1 MPTLLPNLFKSR
13 HGVYYLRL
21 QRGGQ
26 DIKRSL
32 RTKNLSDARAAAY
45 AFNLALM
52 RDRPRFSEYAL
63 TADDLSEIRRL
74 DVVLPNGM
82 QLNNI
87 QTEEDRRFVRKLIDD
102 AMLESIGPI
111 SDEQWARMQERDH
124 QRKTLEA
131 VAAVATAKPLSK
143 ILSVSVDLYLA
154 EKEHDNSQ
162 KTIYDKRRS
171 LNVFIEVVGD
181 VDINSVTANT
191 AVEFKNRLIGLRQ
204 SVIQINK
211 QISYL
216 KDLFNYAINNN
227 LYFSA
232 NPFDKVRISKKSKL
246 STKVVHYD
254 AFTDD
259 ELKTIFTEETYMR
272 FFAKPDYRYL
282 PFLALHTGARLEELA
297 SLRLDQIQTDGG
309 VTYFNIRYG
318 KNQNSVRKIPLHAA
332 VMASTFPTYV
342 QKQRD
347 KGVEML
353 FDQLK
358 PGKNGFGKNM
368 SRRFGLYLTH
378 IGITDKRKVFHSFR
392 HTVVGNLTE
401 MGVNAALIM
410 AVVGHYEQDK
420 VDFMAPHFKNYQHEK
435 PLKVLEG
442 VVNQLVYELPIKL

>member
-74 DVVLPNGM
+74 DVVLPNGV

-87 QTEEDRRFVRKLIDD
+87 QTEEERRFVRKLIDD
-102 AMLESIGPI
+102 AHLESIGPI
-111 SDEQWARMQERDH
+111 SDAQWARMEERNR

-131 VAAVATAKPLSK
+131 VAATAKPQTK

-154 EKEHDNSQ
+154 EKQHDNSQ

-171 LNVFIEVVGD
+171 LKAFIEVVGD

-191 AVEFKNRLIGLRQ
+191 AVEYKNRLIGLQQ
-204 SVIQINK
+204 SAIQINK
-211 QISYL
+211 QVSYL
-216 KDLFNYAINNN
+216 TDLFNYAINNK

-232 NPFDKVRISKKSKL
+232 NPFDKLRIGKKSKL
-246 STKVVHYD
+246 AEKVEHYEN
-254 AFTDD
+254 FND
-259 ELKTIFTEETYMR
+259 EELTAIFNEETYTS

-297 SLRLDQIQTDGG
+297 SLRLDQIKKDGD
-309 VTYFNIRYG
+309 VTYIVIRHG
-318 KNQNSVRKIPLHAA
+318 KNENSARKIPLHAT
-332 VMASTFPTYV
+332 VMASTFPAYV
-342 QKQRD
+342 KKQRD
-347 KGVEML
+347 RGVELL
-353 FDQLK
+353 FDYLK
-358 PGKNGFGKNM
+358 PGKNGYGKNM
-368 SRRFGLYLTH
+368 SRRFGQYLTH
-378 IGITDKRKVFHSFR
+378 VGITDKRKVFHSFR
-392 HTVVGNLTE
+392 HTVISRLTDA
-401 MGVNAALIM
+401 GTNATLIM
-410 AVVGHYEQDK
+410 ALVGHYEQEK
-420 VDFMAPHFKNYQHEK
+420 VDFQAPHFKNYNHVK
-435 PLKVLEG
+435 PLKVLES
-442 VVNQLVYELPIKL
+442 VVNELKYELAIKL